1 MNDSDVRKYVY
12 FNRPIAVSTVTPAQR
27 TVVLY
32 LHTVEDVQ
40 SDECNVLIVGSGY
53 TPVLAVRS
61 VITECYRR
69 PWRDGD
75 SGPGATPQLPTTLE
89 SEGWTLREV
98 ATTDE
103 VLIAS
108 PCDGTSLVP
117 VGALRRESGEQAGD
131 VTVRTRV
138 VVCTWRRKRDAAKF
152 SEIFK
157 AMRAEAVRDLE
168 ELADELEREDCAA
181 DPELN

>member
-27 TVVLY
+27 TAILY

-69 PWRDGD
+69 PWREGD
-75 SGPGATPQLPTTLE
+75 SGPVAIPQSLTSLE
-89 SEGWTLREV
+89 SEGWTLQGV

-117 VGALRRESGEQAGD
+117 VRLASIWMLATRLRA
-131 VTVRTRV
+131 
-138 VVCTWRRKRDAAKF
+138 
-152 SEIFK
+152 
-157 AMRAEAVRDLE
+157 
-168 ELADELEREDCAA
+168 
-181 DPELN
+181 